1 MFCKKNLNISFFS
14 ANDSRKNAGRF
25 LHLLTLKQSSQGPS
39 LQNILRFI
47 VRLSQ
52 VYCKIVLQ

>member
-1 MFCKKNLNISFFS
+1 MFCKKNLKLVFS
-14 ANDSRKNAGRF
+14 QVMIQERTAGRF

-47 VRLSQ
+47 ARLSE

>member
-1 MFCKKNLNISFFS
+1 MIQE
-14 ANDSRKNAGRF
+14 RTAGRF